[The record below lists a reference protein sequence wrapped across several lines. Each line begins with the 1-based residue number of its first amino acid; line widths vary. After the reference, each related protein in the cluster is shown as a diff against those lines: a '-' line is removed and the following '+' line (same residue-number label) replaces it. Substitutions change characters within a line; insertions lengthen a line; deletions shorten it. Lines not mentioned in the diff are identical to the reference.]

1 MIKLFI
7 KEKKKVAEIGL
18 FPIQRRKVC
27 MHIVCLSKSTSRVL
41 THRVALTGFE
51 AQEDAVSA
59 EALTSPKAVLGS
71 VMLVGEHGER

>member
-1 MIKLFI
+1 
-7 KEKKKVAEIGL
+7 
-18 FPIQRRKVC
+18 

-41 THRVALTGFE
+41 AHRVALTGFE

-59 EALTSPKAVLGS
+59 EALTSPEAVLGS

>member
-1 MIKLFI
+1 
-7 KEKKKVAEIGL
+7 
-18 FPIQRRKVC
+18 

-41 THRVALTGFE
+41 VHRVALTGFE

-59 EALTSPKAVLGS
+59 EALTSPEAVLGS